1 MYFDN
6 SIYWMDSPDRG
17 RKRQY
22 AAMLYKHTGMV
33 PTSNGGRTFF
43 EVLPSLAMIRGQVR
57 DHFSWLHSDISNFTV
72 YFNLNNQDHEIARI
86 TPDGIEILKNGGNAD
101 GIILDGSRKMK
112 PLKFLKDA
120 SPEEADRLLVDL
132 LINNMT
138 CSQGDRFLILSWLT
152 CFLLIDFSGTR
163 PMTRFEGSAG
173 SGKTTASKLI
183 SALLYGE
190 PQHKKATDAANYT
203 DGSQN
208 PLIVLDN
215 IEVKQMTED
224 LTTFMLTS
232 ITGIAKEKRKS
243 GTDSETVTERTK
255 CLLNTTGI
263 EPLCGELSEI
273 QSRSFVINFDIGNQ
287 GNDCFI
293 ESEVIA
299 ALQRNR
305 DLIISALMKRTSEVL
320 AMMKDGMRTQAM
332 KLLHEA
338 LGNHDKRRCNE
349 YLSLMYL
356 MLLAGSSQDQIE
368 QGMSTLAPAF
378 KQQIQ
383 TINQTSRETAR
394 ESNHT
399 ATALS
404 TLFKAWRTAV
414 DADRKDMYNDRRV
427 DHIQEFIARYQV
439 QPEEG
444 GCLKEVLSRELFVA
458 LKRVARDFGLRFEMD
473 SSRQFAQRFAN
484 DLETIREAGFDV
496 IISQKRYGTKLY
508 TIQIVE

>member
-1 MYFDN
+1 
-6 SIYWMDSPDRG
+6 
-17 RKRQY
+17 
-22 AAMLYKHTGMV
+22 
-33 PTSNGGRTFF
+33 
-43 EVLPSLAMIRGQVR
+43 
-57 DHFSWLHSDISNFTV
+57 
-72 YFNLNNQDHEIARI
+72 
-86 TPDGIEILKNGGNAD
+86 
-101 GIILDGSRKMK
+101 
-112 PLKFLKDA
+112 
-120 SPEEADRLLVDL
+120 
-132 LINNMT
+132 
-138 CSQGDRFLILSWLT
+138 
-152 CFLLIDFSGTR
+152 
-163 PMTRFEGSAG
+163 MTRFEGSAG

-293 ESEVIA
+293 ESDVIA

-394 ESNHT
+394 DSNHT

-414 DADRKDMYNDRRV
+414 EADRKDMYNDRRV
-427 DHIQEFIARYQV
+427 DHIQEFVARYQV
-439 QPEEG
+439 QLEED

-484 DLETIREAGFDV
+484 DLETIREAGFEV
-496 IISQKRYGTKLY
+496 VISQKRYGTKLY
-508 TIQIVE
+508 TIQSVEP